1 MWTRN
6 SDTGKWIKQKD
17 ELNKEFYDGVKQ
29 DLQLTKLYSKCLS
42 GSTYIPINSFT
53 NSYAILDTEN
63 TGYRISDPNA
73 DVYTQSS
80 SIDKTNQD
88 LYYKKL
94 LREDLFTIKNLFT
107 PDKLISR
114 ELENIIEVDIA
125 TTGALNL
132 GTIGSNFILDGIRVK
147 SGHKVLVKNQLSTI
161 NLSFLTDP
169 KSYFKDT
176 LKVATYS
183 VVEQIGTQITYEYPN
198 SENGI
203 YEFDG
208 STLTKTTNLSTYD
221 SSYKLV
227 VFCKLGTNK
236 DKEFHLSRLLNN
248 FYPIDGEGVL
258 FEEKQMYLLRN
269 RVDYNNI
276 YDINYYDVISH
287 ATQSFYDNKIN
298 YSIPARKI
306 AIGEF
311 GIILNNQNSLL
322 GATFGNSTIVTNKW
336 RRNLKSI
343 EQTTKNYW
351 ISGDEGLLL
360 KVSKVDFSITSM
372 NLDEV
377 SNLES
382 ISFLGDLYGVVVGK
396 FNTIW
401 YTRDGGSTWKKL
413 EYPEFDKFSYNKVL
427 MIDENRFYVGGE
439 SGVFMEFENN
449 SGNWIAYKRTITKY
463 LNNDDEFILQDDIND
478 IKKIPYL
485 SSYFVLLA
493 TDNNNLIAYDLNK
506 VINTQYDFVWLD
518 FTTDHKD
525 INSVSYWDN
534 DIYFTAD
541 KVYKTPIS
549 GVTFSN
555 HTLNRISVASSLVY
569 DLFANR
575 ILTDEEMLIIGNN
588 SLLKVGDYSTTTEWD
603 YNFFDRYK
611 SKMLFLDYDIASK
624 LNFFDD
630 SGEYRL
636 PDSVT
641 FSVGSIS
648 QSYINFD
655 HLTGELN
662 WNDYY
667 KDSIKTFKYLTD
679 FNQNNVVQYSS
690 SFTFSSKNSYV
701 INSGTSS
708 EVGIEGLI
716 PTLAN
721 YKKSEFISG
730 SFSGVTYSTPNKFK
744 TPYNLLLKKNFL
756 VIRVRLNSSNIW
768 LDTTEVGD
776 VLYMNSDFVET
787 NFMVNKILYY
797 KNEIPG
803 NPNGDYILDDFSN
816 PSSDILNQYDKYII
830 CYTDFNSSIVR
841 SFTSYTKPITIKNL
855 NKYSGVDDLVDSI
868 SKHPMG
874 IGYELANSG
883 GILEVKTRFN
893 NKTSYYNLQ
902 TKVNGGGQELE
913 MKYKESFLNFGYSPT
928 YNLLDYLN
936 NINPLFTGGKSFA
949 MLPKWRNLTGNNGGS
964 FTSSNVYID
973 PSLGTNKLIF
983 GEDYKF
989 VWESLF
995 INTFVDIN
1003 FDNVSNTKCLI
1014 TKKYLVENYD
1024 DLPIKGYVMEFY
1036 KKFDISTSIQVS
1048 QFDILGRNT
1057 LSEISSDLQI
1067 LNNIQRSQT
1076 QKNLLSYTF
1085 SNLENELK
1093 TKFYTDSYFKVLV
1106 SDVDIQKSLSAIIYT
1121 DSNYQIAMNLVNFEK
1136 EIDFDIL
1143 STSDYEN
1150 KLQIQLATASIDVDI
1165 KVGDSV
1171 VLNFNG
1177 ATGSSQ
1183 EINQNYFGYQTIISA
1198 TNSTIVVDLPYGNI
1212 PSVQDTGKVT
1222 WVKRDPFF
1230 NYQPIDLFKMGS
1242 DGKTNVS
1249 VEINPDNYEISNS
1262 LNLVNLD
1269 LTKYK
1274 IRFLDGLSLEEVS
1287 KNFSWFLEA
1296 EVSDAIIGRN
1306 DSGLVWYSGI
1316 WRCGRWFGGEWLS
1329 GRWVSGDWY
1338 DGIWNSYDVKVG
1350 IISASI
1356 NNYQDERSSR
1366 WLGGR
1371 WFGGTWS
1378 GGSWFNGRFYGGTWN
1393 EGVWYNGIWNDGTW
1407 LDGVFQGGVWVLGKW
1422 LGGLLNSDAKP
1433 SYWLD
1438 GEFISG
1444 DFENGTWY
1452 NGKFGDKKTI
1462 SRFGTKSTNSRPS
1475 TWHGGKWI
1483 NGDFHSRLNIDDK
1496 GQPIISDIHKYSIWK
1511 TGLWLGGNFWGGI
1524 AYNIDFRGGKW
1535 KGGILEE
1542 IQVIGID
1549 PIFPPETSNNRIQL
1563 NGIFKFNIGDEFWVL
1578 GDGFVTFSAIGT
1590 YEYPMKYRIN
1600 RVIEYGDTTYLDLNY
1615 NLNTLGMDTDDG
1627 SKTYSNVNLG
1637 LKVVSSF
1644 KNSDFE
1650 SGIWTNGYYESGNLL
1665 GGIWYNGVFKGTWGV

>member
-63 TGYRISDPNA
+63 KGYRISDPNSEVFPQILE
-73 DVYTQSS
+73 DITKSNS
-80 SIDKTNQD
+80 D

-114 ELENIIEVDIA
+114 ELENIVQVDIA
-125 TTGALNL
+125 TTSPINL
-132 GTIGSNFILDGIRVK
+132 SLVSANFILDGIRVL
-147 SGHKVLVKNQLSTI
+147 SGHKILVKNQLGRI
-161 NLSFLTDP
+161 NLSTSTPADI
-169 KSYFKDT
+169 YFRDT
-176 LKVATYS
+176 LRVATYS
-183 VVEQIGTQITYEYPN
+183 VIEQIGTQITYEYPS

-203 YEFDG
+203 YEFNG
-208 STLTKTTNLSTYD
+208 STLVKTLNLSTYD

-227 VFCKLGTNK
+227 VYCKLGTNK
-236 DKEFHLSRLLNN
+236 DKEFHISRLLNN
-248 FYPIDGEGVL
+248 LYPIDGEGIL
-258 FEEKQMYLLRN
+258 FEEKQMWILRN

-287 ATQSFYDNKIN
+287 TTQSFYDSGVT
-298 YSIPARKI
+298 YSIPSRKI

-311 GIILNNQNSLL
+311 GIILNNQDSIN
-322 GATFGNSTIVTNKW
+322 GATFGNSTIITNKW

-343 EQTTKNYW
+343 IETTKNYW
-351 ISGDEGLLL
+351 ICGDEGLLL
-360 KVSKVDFSITSM
+360 KSSKVDFKITSM
-372 NLDEV
+372 DLDEV
-377 SNLES
+377 SNFES
-382 ISFLGDLYGVVVGK
+382 ISFFGDLYGVSVGK

-401 YTRDGGSTWKKL
+401 YTRDGGVNWKKL
-413 EYPEFDKFSYNKVL
+413 EYTEFDKFSYNKVL
-427 MIDENRFYVGGE
+427 MIDENIFYVVGE
-439 SGVFMEFENN
+439 SGVFIEFQNN
-449 SGNWIAYKRTITKY
+449 SGNWIAYKRTITKF
-463 LNNDDEFILQDDIND
+463 LNNSDEFILQDDIND
-478 IKKIPYL
+478 VKKIPYL
-485 SSYFVLLA
+485 SSYFILLS
-493 TDNNNLIAYDLNK
+493 TDNNHLIAYDINK

-534 DIYFTAD
+534 YIYFAAD
-541 KVYKTPIS
+541 KIYKTPIS

-555 HTLNRISVASSLVY
+555 NTFNEIGVTSSLVH
-569 DLFANR
+569 DLFANK
-575 ILTDEEMLIIGNN
+575 ILTNNDMLVVGNN
-588 SLLKVGDYSTTTEWD
+588 SLLKVSDYSTTTEWD
-603 YNFFDRYK
+603 YNFFDKYK

-641 FSVGSIS
+641 FSVSSIS

-679 FNQNNVVQYSS
+679 FNQNNVVYYSS
-690 SFTFSSKNSYV
+690 SFTFSSVNSYV
-701 INSGTSS
+701 INSGASS
-708 EVGIEGLI
+708 QDGIESLI
-716 PTLAN
+716 PSLTDS
-721 YKKSEFISG
+721 KKSEFILG
-730 SFSGVTYSTPNKFK
+730 SFSIPNNFT

-756 VIRVRLNSSNIW
+756 VIRARLNSSNGW
-768 LDTTEVGD
+768 SDSTEVGD
-776 VLYMNSDFVET
+776 VLYMDSDFVET

-797 KNEIPG
+797 KNVYPG
-803 NPNGDYILDDFSN
+803 NPNGDYVLDDFSGEKVG
-816 PSSDILNQYDKYII
+816 LNQYDKYII

-855 NKYSGVDDLVDSI
+855 NKYSGVDDLVDKI
-868 SKHPMG
+868 SKHPIG
-874 IGYELANSG
+874 IGYELINNSG
-883 GILEVKTRFN
+883 VVEVKARFN

-936 NINPLFTGGKSFA
+936 NINPVFSGSKGFA
-949 MLPKWRNLTGNNGGS
+949 MLPKWRNLTGNNGS
-964 FTSSNVYID
+964 NFTTQNIYID
-973 PSLGTNKLIF
+973 PALGTNKLVF

-1003 FDNVSNTKCLI
+1003 FNSVSNTKCLI

-1024 DLPIKGYVMEFY
+1024 DQGINGYVVEFY

-1048 QFDILGRNT
+1048 QFDILSRNT

-1067 LNNIQRSQT
+1067 LNNIQRSET
-1076 QKNLLSYTF
+1076 QKTLLSYTF
-1085 SNLENELK
+1085 TNLENDLK

-1136 EIDFDIL
+1136 ELVFDIVSTNQYNNKLWLQL
-1143 STSDYEN
+1143 STEN
-1150 KLQIQLATASIDVDI
+1150 EMKIGDGIILQ
-1165 KVGDSV
+1165 
-1171 VLNFNG
+1171 FNG
-1177 ATGSSQ
+1177 GTGSSQ
-1183 EINQNYFGYQTIISA
+1183 ELNQNYFGYHTISDIL
-1198 TNSTIVVDLPYGNI
+1198 NSTNIVIDIPFGNYPI
-1212 PSVQDTGKVT
+1212 VQDRGKIT

-1242 DGKTNVS
+1242 DSKTNVS
-1249 VEINPDNYEISNS
+1249 IEINPYNYEISNS

-1269 LTKYK
+1269 LTKFK

-1296 EVSDAIIGRN
+1296 EVSNAIIGRN
-1306 DSGLVWYSGI
+1306 DSGLVWYNGI
-1316 WRCGRWFGGEWLS
+1316 WRCGRWFGGTWLS
-1329 GRWVSGDWY
+1329 GRWVTGDWY
-1338 DGIWNSYDVKVG
+1338 AGVWNSFSVNIG

-1356 NNYQDERSSR
+1356 NNYQDEKSSR

-1371 WFGGTWS
+1371 WFEGTWS
-1378 GGSWFNGRFYGGTWN
+1378 GGSWFNGRFYGGTWKG
-1393 EGVWYNGIWNDGTW
+1393 GVWYNGIWNDGTW
-1407 LDGVFQGGVWVLGKW
+1407 MDGIFQGGVWVLGKW
-1422 LGGLLNSDAKP
+1422 FSGLLNSDAKP

-1452 NGKFGDKKTI
+1452 NGKFGDKTTI

-1475 TWHGGKWI
+1475 TWHGGRWI
-1483 NGDFHSRLNIDDK
+1483 SGDFHSRLNVDDT
-1496 GQPIISDIHKYSIWK
+1496 GQPIVSDIHKYSIWR
-1511 TGLWLGGNFWGGI
+1511 TGLWLDGNFWGGI

-1542 IQVIGID
+1542 IQVIGLD
-1549 PIFPPETSNNRIQL
+1549 PILPAQTSNNRIQL
-1563 NGIFKFNIGDEFWVL
+1563 NGVFKFNIGDEFWMLNDGILGTFSVL
-1578 GDGFVTFSAIGT
+1578 GSN
-1590 YEYPMKYRIN
+1590 ESPMKYRIN
-1600 RVIEYGDTTYLDLNY
+1600 RVIEATQSTYIDLNY
-1615 NLNTLGMDTDDG
+1615 NLSTLGVPTQ
-1627 SKTYSNVNLG
+1627 SASVTYSNVNLG

-1650 SGIWTNGYYESGNLL
+1650 SGIWTNGYYESGNFL